1 MKSIFKKKGNAVER
15 LKLYPTRLAETYVE
29 THHQNEA
36 ENGSPRSL
44 SSVSA
49 AKCQE
54 DY

>member
-1 MKSIFKKKGNAVER
+1 MQER
-15 LKLYPTRLAETYVE
+15 LKKKQLGPTRLAETYVE

-49 AKCQE
+49 AKCQRGLH
-54 DY
+54 